1 MGDTAY
7 ASNAILVLDNIFRG
21 TGGKDLQ
28 LAESDIAITARIRV
42 FDFNT
47 KEHFLQPTF
56 VLKDSSF
63 VMPVEAE
70 KEDLGLKVSFDK
82 INTET
87 GKISLKIQESN
98 ASKRDFV
105 IMKAVVFPYIN
116 LLWIGAILTVIG
128 ILFSV
133 YTRIKKG

>member
-1 MGDTAY
+1 M
-7 ASNAILVLDNIFRG
+7 
-21 TGGKDLQ
+21 
-28 LAESDIAITARIRV
+28 
-42 FDFNT
+42 
-47 KEHFLQPTF
+47 QPTF

-105 IMKAVVFPYIN
+105 IMKAVVFPFIN